1 MKKRIWSTNFLLLTL
16 WWLVAC
22 ERSSRNAVDASD
34 RPQRV
39 MSPAIEH
46 LCNQLYA
53 KNTRNKRISWKGN
66 APILFSFDVSF
77 PEEYIAA
84 VKSAIETWNK
94 AAGFELF
101 RSDPNFRD
109 YSVPANEGRNT
120 FYFLGNDEHGV
131 KLRKIVEPLLRED
144 GGLAVTVVN
153 GRANEIIDADII
165 FDGIANNFSTSR
177 NRVGYFDV
185 ESVAL
190 HELGH
195 SLGLVH
201 NEEPSSIMFYGETSV
216 NFSVRTLDA
225 TTIQT
230 LDCEYR

>member
-1 MKKRIWSTNFLLLTL
+1 MSFLGPIRIFEIIL
-16 WWLVAC
+16 
-22 ERSSRNAVDASD
+22 SRND
-34 RPQRV
+34 
-39 MSPAIEH
+39 
-46 LCNQLYA
+46 
-53 KNTRNKRISWKGN
+53 
-66 APILFSFDVSF
+66 
-77 PEEYIAA
+77 
-84 VKSAIETWNK
+84 
-94 AAGFELF
+94 
-101 RSDPNFRD
+101 
-109 YSVPANEGRNT
+109 GRNT
-120 FYFLGNDEHGV
+120 FYFLGNEEHGV
-131 KLRKIVEPLLRED
+131 KRRKIVEPLFRED

-201 NEEPSSIMFYGETSV
+201 NEETSSIMFYGESSV
-216 NFSVRTLDA
+216 NFSLRTPDA

>member
-53 KNTRNKRISWKGN
+53 KNIRDKRISWKGN
-66 APILFSFDVSF
+66 APILFSFDASF

-109 YSVPANEGRNT
+109 YSVPANDGRNT
-120 FYFLGNDEHGV
+120 FYF
-131 KLRKIVEPLLRED
+131 RKRGARGKAPKNRRALISR
-144 GGLAVTVVN
+144 GWGLAVTVVN

-201 NEEPSSIMFYGETSV
+201 NEESSSIMFYGESSV
-216 NFSVRTLDA
+216 NFSLRTLDA